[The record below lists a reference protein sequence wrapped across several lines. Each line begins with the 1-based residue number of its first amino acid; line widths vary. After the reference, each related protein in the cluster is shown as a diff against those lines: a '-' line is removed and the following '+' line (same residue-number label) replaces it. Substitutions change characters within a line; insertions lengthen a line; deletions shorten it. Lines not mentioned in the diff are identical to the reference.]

1 MNHNKLVQ
9 PINPKT
15 LIRILVVIII
25 GLIYLASY
33 YKSQY
38 RLETKKYLQLE
49 DKYVRVRMMLGR
61 DELQNL
67 IDDSYDL

>member
-9 PINPKT
+9 PINSKT

>member
-67 IDDSYDL
+67 IDSHMP

>member
-1 MNHNKLVQ
+1 MTNNKLTQ
-9 PINPKT
+9 PIKPKT
-15 LIRILVVIII
+15 LIRILVAIII

-67 IDDSYDL
+67 IDDSYNL